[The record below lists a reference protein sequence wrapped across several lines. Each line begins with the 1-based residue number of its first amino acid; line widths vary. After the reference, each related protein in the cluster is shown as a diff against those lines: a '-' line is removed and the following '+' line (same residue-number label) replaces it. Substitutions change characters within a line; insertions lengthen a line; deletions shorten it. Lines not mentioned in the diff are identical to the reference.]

1 MANDEKSPRDAFIL
15 AEVER
20 ALALY
25 RGLVPPALLET
36 MRETLEDA
44 LRSHPV
50 AVGLIDQLSERAAP
64 QRSDDL
70 PREGVAQLDQGPAV
84 RKVKRAKEGS

>member
-1 MANDEKSPRDAFIL
+1 
-15 AEVER
+15 
-20 ALALY
+20 
-25 RGLVPPALLET
+25 
-36 MRETLEDA
+36 
-44 LRSHPV
+44 
-50 AVGLIDQLSERAAP
+50 VGLIDQLSERAAP